1 MENSTV
7 DGLIEKLNEIS
18 KKIEHTEKNE
28 KAQYKYNCFNT
39 DITFSGLD
47 KIDIYIKKAGL
58 EVRVYENI
66 DIKDVS
72 KESKFSIRI
81 LNRDGCYVDIDMFAY
96 KDIVLD
102 FEKSQEEF
110 IASKIER
117 LIGIGWNIK
126 ELSKAVCDYLSI
138 ICYEKELQI
147 KRYTEL
153 GWDIYNGIRIFKYD
167 NIYCALEYRESLW
180 GECNNEVADY
190 LINKEDTKIDEDKW
204 LADFSLLMDYSAMDA
219 LIIATACT
227 GVVRQ
232 LLPYTKEN
240 NINMNIVGKRA
251 SGKSII
257 SHFALSMFGNPAA
270 LEGSFTDTDNA
281 VEKMRAERPVLPYIL
296 DERMLK
302 IEGKSEDSKRH
313 TLLMDIFREYE
324 GKVKERLA
332 GQGKELSGKRTY
344 GPIISSSVEPML
356 DKLLE
361 ESRDL
366 GQYRRFIELSIEAS
380 DLFIDNRM
388 AEATEEVAYTHYG
401 YGVGMLVTNLI
412 EQMRNNENVVVDTYN
427 EINEVISVILNV
439 VERKNNLYGMLHSCA
454 KRFALIITTLE
465 FLLGTIVSVKAEYG
479 WIEKNLDK
487 EDIKKIGEY
496 KGCEKWTRSH
506 LGIGMRSYIADMN
519 KAWKTKSENVLGIL
533 IDNAVK
539 KMRRLKP
546 DIDIGAK
553 IKLFISSH
561 KNLFFMENKKWGGK
575 DGYIGKLQED
585 TEKIEIQFKEERGI
599 EWLLV
604 YGADLSEEKI
614 KACIRDM
621 DNRKNV
627 KEKLENIFGNV
638 TLDNFKGLVMA
649 QEAKGMVEWKDGDS
663 KRGANNVKLAAIV
676 LYKKIIDSKGM
687 KDSDKTDNKEKD
699 A

>member
-1 MENSTV
+1 MGNVSV

-18 KKIEHTEKNE
+18 KKIEHTEENE
-28 KAQYKYNCFNT
+28 KAQYKYNCFNKN
-39 DITFSGLD
+39 ITFSALGEIEK
-47 KIDIYIKKAGL
+47 KIMGTGL
-58 EVRVYENI
+58 EIKVYENI

-81 LNRDGCYVDIDMFAY
+81 LNQDGCYVDIDMFAY

-117 LIGIGWNIK
+117 ITGIDRDIK

-138 ICYEKELQI
+138 ICYKKGLQI

-153 GWDIYNGIRIFKYD
+153 GWDVYDGMRLFKYD
-167 NIYCALEYRESLW
+167 NIYCAPEYGKRLR

-190 LINKEDTKIDEDKW
+190 LKNKKDSLIDYDNW
-204 LADFSLLMDYSAMDA
+204 RADFTFLMDYSDVDA

-257 SHFALSMFGNPAA
+257 SHFALSMFGNPTV

-281 VEKMRAERPVLPYIL
+281 VEKIRVERPVLPYIL

-302 IEGKSEDSKRH
+302 IEGKSEDLKRH
-313 TLLMDIFREYE
+313 ILLMDIFREYE

-332 GQGKELSGKRTY
+332 GQGQEVAGKRTY

-366 GQYRRFIELSIEAS
+366 GQYRRFIELNIEDS
-380 DLFIDNRM
+380 DLFNDNRM
-388 AEATEEVAYTHYG
+388 AESTEEVAYTHYG
-401 YGVGMLVTNLI
+401 YGVGELVQNI
-412 EQMRNNENVVVDTYN
+412 IDKMSNDENVVVDTYN
-427 EINEVISVILNV
+427 EINEIISVILKV
-439 VERKNNLYGMLHSCA
+439 VEKKNNLYGMLHSCD

-465 FLLGTIVSVKAEYG
+465 FMPSTIVNIKAEYG

-496 KGCEKWTRSH
+496 EECEKWTRSH
-506 LGIGMRSYIADMN
+506 LGAGVRSYVKDMN
-519 KAWKTKSENVLGIL
+519 KAWQTKSENVLGVL

-539 KMRRLKP
+539 KMKRLKP

-553 IKLFISSH
+553 IMLFISLH
-561 KNLFFMENKKWGGK
+561 KNLFFMENKKWDGK
-575 DGYIGKLQED
+575 GGYIGKLHED

-614 KACIRDM
+614 KDCIRDM

-627 KEKLENIFGNV
+627 KEKLENTFGNV
-638 TLDNFKGLVMA
+638 ALDNFKGLVME
-649 QEAKGMVEWKDGDS
+649 QGAKGMLEWKDGDS

-676 LYKKIIDSKGM
+676 LYRKMIDSKGM
-687 KDSDKTDNKEKD
+687 KDSDKTDSKEKD

>member
-18 KKIEHTEKNE
+18 KKIGHTEENE
-28 KAQYKYNCFNT
+28 KAQYKYNCFNKNITSSALGEIGKKIMGT
-39 DITFSGLD
+39 D
-47 KIDIYIKKAGL
+47 L
-58 EVRVYENI
+58 EVKVYENI

-81 LNRDGCYVDIDMFAY
+81 LNQDGCYVDIDMFAY

-117 LIGIGWNIK
+117 LIGIDRNIM

-138 ICYEKELQI
+138 ICYSKRLQT

-153 GWDIYNGIRIFKYD
+153 GWDVYDGIHIFKYD
-167 NIYCALEYRESLW
+167 QIYCACVYSEDLL

-190 LINKEDTKIDEDKW
+190 LINKEDTLIDYREW
-204 LADFSLLMDYSAMDA
+204 IADFSFLMDYSAMNA

-240 NINMNIVGKRA
+240 NINMNIVGKKE
-251 SGKSII
+251 SGKSTI

-281 VEKMRAERPVLPYIL
+281 MEKIRAERSVLPYIL

-313 TLLMDIFREYE
+313 ILLMDIFREYE
-324 GKVKERLA
+324 GKVKERLT
-332 GQGKELSGKRTY
+332 GQGKESSGKRIY
-344 GPIISSSVEPML
+344 GPIISSSVEPLL

-366 GQYRRFIELSIEAS
+366 GQYRRFIELSIEDS
-380 DLFIDNRM
+380 DLFNDNRM
-388 AEATEEVAYTHYG
+388 AESTEEVAYTHYG
-401 YGVGMLVTNLI
+401 YGVGMLVTNII
-412 EQMRNNENVVVDTYN
+412 EKMENDENIVVDTYN
-427 EINEVISVILNV
+427 EINEIISVILNV
-439 VERKNNLYGMLHSCA
+439 VEKKNNLYGMLHSCS

-465 FLLGTIVSVKAEYG
+465 FLLDARVSVKAEYG
-479 WIEKNLDK
+479 WIEKNLDE
-487 EDIKKIGEY
+487 EDIKNIGEY
-496 KGCEKWTRSH
+496 VECEKWTRSS
-506 LGIGMRSYIADMN
+506 LGTGMRSYIKDMN

-553 IKLFISSH
+553 IRFFISLH
-561 KNLFFMENKKWGGK
+561 KNLFFMENKKWDGK
-575 DGYIGKLQED
+575 GGYIGKLQED
-585 TEKIEIQFKEERGI
+585 TEKTEIQFKEERGI

-627 KEKLENIFGNV
+627 KEKLESTFGNV
-638 TLDNFKGLVMA
+638 ALDNFKGLVME
-649 QEAKGMVEWKDGDS
+649 QGAKGMLEWKDGDS

-676 LYKKIIDSKGM
+676 LYKKIIDPKGM
-687 KDSDKTDNKEKD
+687 KDSDKTDSKE
-699 A
+699 